1 MLDSLNNNTK
11 YFLHFFLS
19 VTLEV
24 LTEEVSFC
32 VLLMQTQ
39 ASGGEV
45 FCSRSS
51 SRPVAGLQVGSSLPN
66 PSPAT
71 NQSFH
76 NLYGCSK
83 NGLWSNTRLHTTNAS
98 CYFSTSIPS
107 HQCAEWVQLGFDC
120 LVPKLYN
127 PFTHGKKQTV
137 GELEWPAG

>member
-1 MLDSLNNNTK
+1 MFFLISMQKVPSKHKGNSKDTLSPYKKKTFSFCKILMLDSLNNNTK

-19 VTLEV
+19 VTLEI

-32 VLLMQTQ
+32 VLLIQTQ

-51 SRPVAGLQVGSSLPN
+51 FRPVAELQVGSSLPN

-107 HQCAEWVQLGFDC
+107 H
-120 LVPKLYN
+120 
-127 PFTHGKKQTV
+127 
-137 GELEWPAG
+137 